1 MTQYYSDIINNYFLE
16 SNKIL
21 TGEKTAENSLRRY
34 LINTSG
40 CRIPY
45 INPFDKTVL
54 KYYKYVPPHMCSD
67 RKPLIESNQTSI
79 RIVKSE
85 LKNYDVKNI
94 KELLC
99 GYVEFSVN
107 NKIQQQQVKKSYDYE
122 NRKRFHSF
130 EDSVNIY
137 SEFIQVLCFYE
148 MKKIYEDFHTFII
161 PKKAKFEIDPIKK
174 TKRDNDDDNSEKLS
188 VIILGVDSLSRLNYL
203 RQMPKTNEFIR
214 SHKPFEFF
222 GYNKPTD
229 YHLDKYMRINEKL
242 IGNHLIGVSYYCLG
256 NRFVTDFL
264 LDYANKFIL
273 NMTYSNKKYWSF
285 FWATALTHDYLNVPS
300 NNDMSFLKIF
310 KSLVNNNVLNNSMVI
325 LMSDHGLRWGSIRET
340 FSGRLE
346 EHMPLLLIFLPDWFK
361 KKYKTAVKYMREN
374 AYKLTTHFDL
384 HETMK
389 DLLNLN
395 NFKEENLN
403 DRILKTRK
411 DRGISLFLPIPEN
424 RTCETAGIG
433 VSWCTCNQIKKIS
446 IGNRN
451 VKKAVQV
458 SVKYINSLLKNYN
471 RCAKLKLSKI
481 LSASLSST
489 NEDLVIKSKNK
500 ISDFIVSFLT
510 EPGYGKFEST
520 VRHLTDINKMSVVG
534 HVARINSYGDES
546 KCIFNENLK
555 LYCFCI

>member
-1 MTQYYSDIINNYFLE
+1 M
-16 SNKIL
+16 
-21 TGEKTAENSLRRY
+21 
-34 LINTSG
+34 
-40 CRIPY
+40 
-45 INPFDKTVL
+45 
-54 KYYKYVPPHMCSD
+54 
-67 RKPLIESNQTSI
+67 
-79 RIVKSE
+79 
-85 LKNYDVKNI
+85 
-94 KELLC
+94 
-99 GYVEFSVN
+99 
-107 NKIQQQQVKKSYDYE
+107 
-122 NRKRFHSF
+122 
-130 EDSVNIY
+130 
-137 SEFIQVLCFYE
+137 
-148 MKKIYEDFHTFII
+148 
-161 PKKAKFEIDPIKK
+161 
-174 TKRDNDDDNSEKLS
+174 
-188 VIILGVDSLSRLNYL
+188 DSLSRLNYL

-222 GYNKPTD
+222 GYNKVEDNTFPNLVPVLSGLSVDDLKKNCWFDDSIYVDECPWIWKNFSAHNYITVFAQDSIKVELFNYVQKKFMEQPTD
-229 YHLDKYMRINEKL
+229 YHLDKYMTINEKL

-310 KSLVNNNVLNNSMVI
+310 KSLVKNNVLNNSMVI

-446 IGNRN
+446 IGNKN

-471 RCAKLKLSKI
+471 RCAKLKLSKVR
-481 LSASLSST
+481 S
-489 NEDLVIKSKNK
+489 IKCYHYHFVFI
-500 ISDFIVSFLT
+500 IS
-510 EPGYGKFEST
+510 
-520 VRHLTDINKMSVVG
+520 
-534 HVARINSYGDES
+534 
-546 KCIFNENLK
+546 
-555 LYCFCI
+555 